1 MLNSILS
8 LFGLGKKI
16 DYKEMLKNGGVIVDV
31 RTKGEY
37 NSGHIKGS
45 INIPLDQ
52 LSGNLKKFKTDQPI
66 ITCCASG
73 MRSGAAKNLLK
84 SKGFANTV
92 NGGSWYSL
100 NNKI

>member
-8 LFGLGKKI
+8 IFGLGKKI
-16 DYKEMLKNGGVIVDV
+16 DYKEMLNNGGVIVDV

-52 LSGNLKKFKTDQPI
+52 LGGNLKKFKKDQPI

-73 MRSGAAKNLLK
+73 MRSGSAKSMLK
-84 SKGFANTV
+84 SKGFENTV
-92 NGGSWYSL
+92 NGGSWHSL

>member
-16 DYKEMLKNGGVIVDV
+16 DYKEMLNNGGVIVDV
-31 RTKGEY
+31 RSKGEY

-52 LSGNLKKFKTDQPI
+52 LSSNLKKFKTEQPI

-84 SKGFANTV
+84 SKGYANTV

>member
-16 DYKEMLKNGGVIVDV
+16 DYKEMLNNGGVIVDV
-31 RTKGEY
+31 RSKGEY

-52 LSGNLKKFKTDQPI
+52 LSSNLKKFKTEQPI

-84 SKGFANTV
+84 SKGYVNTV